1 MKKKIFEYFDNSTE
15 VNKAVLDGLLDEIIA
30 KTAEEAYAD
39 GRMDGYEDG
48 YDHGLEDGYTNGY
61 EGAYQEVVANE
72 NLKPENIRKGV
83 DLFGVIG
90 TYEGEPEEPEE
101 PIDE

>member
-1 MKKKIFEYFDNSTE
+1 MKEKIFECFDNSTE

-39 GRMDGYEDG
+39 GYEDG
-48 YDHGLEDGYTNGY
+48 YDKGLEGYTNGY
-61 EGAYQEVVANE
+61 EGAYQEVAANE

-83 DLFGVIG
+83 ELFGVMG
-90 TYEGEPEEPEE
+90 TYEGEPTEDPIEEE
-101 PIDE
+101 

>member
-1 MKKKIFEYFDNSTE
+1 VEISE

-30 KTAEEAYAD
+30 KTTEEAYAD

-61 EGAYQEVVANE
+61 EGAYQEVAANE

-83 DLFGVIG
+83 ELFGVIG
-90 TYEGEPEEPEE
+90 TYEGEPIEEPPIEE
-101 PIDE
+101 

>member
-39 GRMDGYEDG
+39 GYEDG
-48 YDHGLEDGYTNGY
+48 YDEGLEEGYTNGY
-61 EGAYQEVVANE
+61 KGAYQEVAANE

-83 DLFGVIG
+83 ELFGVTG
-90 TYEGEPEEPEE
+90 TYEGEPTED
-101 PIDE
+101 PIEGE